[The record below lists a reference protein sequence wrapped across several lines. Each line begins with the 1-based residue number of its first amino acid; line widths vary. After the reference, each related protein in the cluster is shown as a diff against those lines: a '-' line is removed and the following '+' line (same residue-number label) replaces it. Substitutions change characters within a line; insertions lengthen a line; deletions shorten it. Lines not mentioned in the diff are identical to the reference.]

1 MDISSSVTVGT
12 LNIMLSGRFSFS
24 DHLAFRETIKQVAQ
38 KEVSQIVFDLTRVEY
53 IDSSAL
59 GMLLLARD
67 EASKHKKT
75 ITLHGALGQVKKTLE
90 IAMFSTLF
98 IMN

>member
-1 MDISSSVTVGT
+1 MDISTSLTAGT
-12 LNIMLSGRFSFS
+12 LNVMLSGRFSFS
-24 DHLAFRETIKQVAQ
+24 DHLAFRETIRQFAQ
-38 KEVSQIVFDLTRVEY
+38 KEVSEVVFDLTRVEY

-75 ITLHGALGQVKKTLE
+75 ITIHGAHGQVKKTLE
-90 IAMFSTLF
+90 IALFSTLF